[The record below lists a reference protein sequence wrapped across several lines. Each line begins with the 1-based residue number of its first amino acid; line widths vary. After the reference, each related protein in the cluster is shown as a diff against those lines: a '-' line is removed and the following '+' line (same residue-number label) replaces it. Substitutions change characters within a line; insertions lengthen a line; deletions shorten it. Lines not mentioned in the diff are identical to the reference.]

1 MTLRESMK
9 LAMSE
14 ALTDS
19 QNYNIDG
26 TVNWN
31 FIDADVYID
40 VYGEVDQQS
49 RNDNLFYQ
57 YFDELAFE
65 LGDKL

>member
-1 MTLRESMK
+1 MTLREEMK
-9 LAMSE
+9 LAMTQ

-49 RNDNLFYQ
+49 RDDNLFYQ

-65 LGDKL
+65 LGD

>member
-49 RNDNLFYQ
+49 RDDNLFYQ